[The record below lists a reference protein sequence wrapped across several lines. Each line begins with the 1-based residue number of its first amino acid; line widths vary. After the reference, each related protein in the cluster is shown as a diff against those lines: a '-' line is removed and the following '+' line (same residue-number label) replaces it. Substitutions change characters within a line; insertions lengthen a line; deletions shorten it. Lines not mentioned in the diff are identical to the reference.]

1 MAIRSGANVPPGHL
15 YPIERRRRSSDE
27 RIGSYRMTAK
37 SVSGGC
43 MNVFGL
49 DIGGSGI
56 KGAPVDTASGEL
68 LAERVRIKTPQ
79 PATPEAIVET
89 AAEVISVANWQ
100 GPVGCG
106 FPAVVKGGVIQT
118 AANVDEAAIGFDLS
132 AALEG
137 ALDLS
142 VSVVNDADAAGL
154 AEMRWGAGRGQDGV
168 VLMLTLGTGI
178 GTSLFVG
185 GRLMPNTELG
195 HIEVRGKDA
204 EHRAAES
211 ARKRDDLN
219 WREYAGRLDE
229 YLHKIEDLLWPDLIV
244 VGGGISKK
252 SEKYFPHLTTRT
264 KVVRAEMQNNAGIA
278 GAALAGLPDRATV
291 KTAE

>member
-1 MAIRSGANVPPGHL
+1 
-15 YPIERRRRSSDE
+15 
-27 RIGSYRMTAK
+27 
-37 SVSGGC
+37 
-43 MNVFGL
+43 
-49 DIGGSGI
+49 
-56 KGAPVDTASGEL
+56 
-68 LAERVRIKTPQ
+68 
-79 PATPEAIVET
+79 
-89 AAEVISVANWQ
+89 
-100 GPVGCG
+100 VGCG

-154 AEMRWGAGRGQDGV
+154 AEMRWGAGRDQDGV

-211 ARKRDDLN
+211 ARKRDDLS